1 MAARSPAHR
10 TLSPVRI
17 YCLTSRLP
25 EIGCSDLTLGS
36 TEKHFKDFAAALPP
50 SVPRAHARPR
60 LLSPV
65 PGAESCPLTLRS
77 PLPTPL
83 PLRLRAP
90 HPLTY
95 DGRTIQ
101 RKTQIKK
108 HELLRKPFHEEFMLF
123 VQTERKRT
131 IIKMTKGH
139 IASDF
144 SLLPNDTI

>member
-1 MAARSPAHR
+1 MFCNH
-10 TLSPVRI
+10 
-17 YCLTSRLP
+17 
-25 EIGCSDLTLGS
+25 
-36 TEKHFKDFAAALPP
+36 
-50 SVPRAHARPR
+50 
-60 LLSPV
+60 LLK
-65 PGAESCPLTLRS
+65 T
-77 PLPTPL
+77 
-83 PLRLRAP
+83 
-90 HPLTY
+90 LTY